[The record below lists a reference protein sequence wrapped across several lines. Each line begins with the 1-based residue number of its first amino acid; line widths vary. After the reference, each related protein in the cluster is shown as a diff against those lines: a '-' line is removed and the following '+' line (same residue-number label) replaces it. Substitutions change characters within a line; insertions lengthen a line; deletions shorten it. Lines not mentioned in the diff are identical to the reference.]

1 MPGMTPSFSR
11 ALDRLPTEQATDVDN
26 AVEIVAKKFAPH
38 RLHANPAQ
46 FQLTTRSGGVDDVH
60 MHHVAYGTPIQ
71 IDAAPLQ
78 SNYLLCVP
86 AHGTASVTIAGKE
99 WQADT
104 QHAMLL
110 PPGEEFRLHWHDASP
125 QVVLS
130 IPHTRMQRIAT
141 ALAGD
146 DDPRALPTSFSLT
159 TAAGR
164 ALATEMRVAHE
175 DINSGSAAEFPAFMQ
190 RNVADGLVARVL
202 LAARESAAPDD
213 ALDPPP
219 ARTKLVAA
227 FLELASSEQAT
238 EWSPMD
244 VALRLRVPLRTLQES
259 VQRELHS
266 TPAEVLRIARLE
278 CARRHLRMADPAQSS
293 VTEIAMACGFRHLG
307 RFSVQYREAF
317 GEKPSETLRRVQ

>member
-1 MPGMTPSFSR
+1 MTPSFSR
-11 ALDRLPTEQATDVDN
+11 VLDRLPTEQATDVDN

-46 FQLTTRSGGVDDVH
+46 FQLTTRSGGVDDVR

-86 AHGTASVTIAGKE
+86 VHGTASVTIGGRE
-99 WQADT
+99 WHADA
-104 QHAMLL
+104 QRAMLL

-141 ALAGD
+141 ALAGN
-146 DDPRALPTSFSLT
+146 DDPRALPSSFSLT
-159 TAAGR
+159 SAAGR

-175 DINSGSAAEFPAFMQ
+175 DINSGAAAEFPEFMQ
-190 RNVADGLVARVL
+190 HNVADGLVARVL
-202 LAARESAAPDD
+202 LAAREQDT
-213 ALDPPP
+213 LDTVVEPPP
-219 ARTKLVAA
+219 VRTKLVAA
-227 FLELASSEQAT
+227 FLDLADSEQAP
-238 EWSPMD
+238 EFSPMD

-266 TPAEVLRIARLE
+266 TPAEVLRVARLE
-278 CARRHLRMADPAQSS
+278 CARRQLRAADPALTS
-293 VTEIAMACGFRHLG
+293 VTEIALNCGFRHLG

-317 GEKPSETLRRVQ
+317 GEKPSETLRRVH